1 MKLLKLEKKWIITI
15 IGVIIVAIIGAVFF
29 YEKNT
34 NRVFTRTEYVKEVV
48 IQNQS
53 FEDLLDNFL
62 DQVVTYD
69 GTKAATEKLETTAT
83 KFENFVNALKEKL
96 KPKVPY
102 DSMSHYEKMIAAY
115 NIYLEAIDMYK
126 KAVPKN
132 LGEERTTQIREAENK
147 LTEAR
152 KAMKNLE

>member
-15 IGVIIVAIIGAVFF
+15 VSVIIVVVIGAVFF
-29 YEKNT
+29 YEKNS
-34 NRVFTRTEYVKEVV
+34 NRVFTRTEYIKEVI

-69 GTKAATEKLETTAT
+69 GTKDETEKLENTAT
-83 KFENFVNALKEKL
+83 KLHNFVDALKEKL
-96 KPKVPY
+96 GPKVPH
-102 DSMSHYEKMIAAY
+102 DSKSHYDNMMAAY
-115 NIYLEAIDMYK
+115 NIYLDAIDMYK

-132 LGEERTTQIREAENK
+132 LGEERTTQMRDAENK